1 MAVVRTL
8 IRTLAR
14 APLIAALCVAL
25 PVSASEA
32 PSDPTLEPRPA
43 EIMPL
48 APRSIL
54 LGVAES
60 SGGFVAVGER
70 GHILHSADGSKW
82 TQVEVPVRAMLTGL
96 TFATPETGW
105 AVGYDATILK
115 TTDGG
120 RTWKIQNF
128 DPEGQPFFDVLFLDP
143 EHGIAVGKRSQVME
157 TRDGGES
164 WDLVENEVFDF
175 MFHVKKITRLYD
187 DTLLLVGER
196 GLLVRSTDRGE
207 TWEMLESPYVGS
219 YFGALPLG
227 DSGAVLFGLR
237 GNVYVTPDVTKLDTR
252 DPETWDEYAAVTI
265 TDPGEL
271 EDLGWRHVD
280 SGTGQSL
287 FGGTLLDNGEVLL
300 VGVGGSAVRS
310 ENRITRFVPVPN
322 PYPFTLVS
330 VITHG
335 VKALAVGQNG
345 SVLLDY

>member
-1 MAVVRTL
+1 MAVLRTL

-14 APLIAALCVAL
+14 APLVAAMSMAL
-25 PVSASEA
+25 PVSANEV
-32 PSDPTLEPRPA
+32 PPDPTLEPRPA

-48 APRSIL
+48 APQSIL

-60 SGGFVAVGER
+60 RTGFIAVGER
-70 GHILHSADGSKW
+70 GHILHSADATTW

-120 RTWKIQNF
+120 RSWKIQNF
-128 DPEGQPFFDVLFLDP
+128 DPEGQPFFDVLFFDA
-143 EHGIAVGKRSQVME
+143 EHGFAVGKRSQVME
-157 TRDGGES
+157 TRDGGEN

-175 MFHVKKITRLYD
+175 MFHVNQVTRLYD

-196 GLLVRSTDRGE
+196 GLLVRSTDRGD
-207 TWEMLESPYVGS
+207 TWEMLDSPYVGS
-219 YFGALPLG
+219 YFGALALG
-227 DSGAVLFGLR
+227 DSGAVVFGLR
-237 GNVYVTPDVTKLDTR
+237 GNVYVARDVTELGTR

-265 TDPGEL
+265 TDPEEL
-271 EDLGWRHVD
+271 EDMGWRHVD

-310 ENRITRFVPVPN
+310 ANGITRFAPVPN
-322 PYPFTLVS
+322 PDPFTLVS
-330 VITHG
+330 VVTHG
-335 VKALAVGQNG
+335 AKAVAVGQNG
-345 SVLLDY
+345 AVVLDY